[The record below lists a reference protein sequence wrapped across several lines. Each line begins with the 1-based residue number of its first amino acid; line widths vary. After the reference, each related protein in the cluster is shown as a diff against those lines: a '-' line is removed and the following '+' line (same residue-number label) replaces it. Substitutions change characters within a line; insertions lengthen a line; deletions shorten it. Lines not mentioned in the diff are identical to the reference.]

1 MAKRNTD
8 SFNPYHQWLGIPEKK
23 CPPTHY
29 ELLGISLDEDDLR
42 VINSAA
48 ERQKSHIEQYLG
60 TEFNKDANKLISQ
73 IDEAEIV
80 LTSPELRRDYDRK
93 VNLFKKRRKKRQI
106 DPTVPHSSIGSG
118 RSVGEGSGFA
128 REYAGIVATLAIAFL
143 GMAAAS
149 FWLPWQKLTDSEK
162 DPNIEIA
169 QPEKSIKNSD
179 EKTFDTDNQSVSKS
193 ENPETDAKPELKL
206 EPYNNNLIFA
216 LTFDDGMISSQT
228 IEEKELRLVQG
239 KIDNA
244 IKFDGKS
251 YIEVPCTLPSD
262 NSPRTLTAWIQN
274 TGNSKIMNS
283 HAIAC
288 GSDVDGKRT
297 WGIYHANGNWTT
309 YGWGHFLKA
318 DTDVDR
324 NWHFHSVSYDGDTV
338 TYFVDGKNVGENKA
352 KLNSTTGPMVLGTY
366 ANRAMGFSF
375 TGLIDDVRVYD
386 IALNQLQIEDL
397 FQSYPKIN
405 IIKSLR
411 EKLADTKW
419 VNSNRVTFEWTN
431 DGRFLH
437 AGKEQNWKVLDDN
450 KVQIIFGPEHVDTL
464 EFSKDLTRF
473 KQLIKGGP
481 TSFTG
486 RRQ

>member
-1 MAKRNTD
+1 MAKRNTEG
-8 SFNPYHQWLGIPEKK
+8 FNPYHQWLGIPEKK

-29 ELLGISLDEDDLR
+29 ELLGISLDEDDLG

-128 REYAGIVATLAIAFL
+128 REYAGIVATLAIAFF
-143 GMAAAS
+143 GMVFAS
-149 FWLPWQKLTDSEK
+149 FWLPWQKLTNSETET
-162 DPNIEIA
+162 NVEVS
-169 QPEKSIKNSD
+169 QPEKPVQKQD
-179 EKTFDTDNQSVSKS
+179 EDQSAALNDATETESKT
-193 ENPETDAKPELKL
+193 ELKQ
-206 EPYNNNLIFA
+206 EPYNTKLIFA
-216 LTFDDGMISSQT
+216 LTFDDRLIPDHV
-228 IEEKELRLVQG
+228 IEEKGLRLVQG
-239 KIDNA
+239 KVDKA
-244 IKFDGKS
+244 IEFNGKS
-251 YIEVPCTLPSD
+251 YVEIPCTLPSD

-274 TGNSKIMNS
+274 SGDSRITNS

-288 GSDVDGKRT
+288 GKDADGKRA
-297 WGIYHANGNWTT
+297 WGIYHANGNWAT
-309 YGWGHFLKA
+309 YGWGYFLK
-318 DTDVDR
+318 DKNDVDR
-324 NWHFHSVSYDGDTV
+324 MWHFHCVSFDGEKV
-338 TYFVDGKNVGENKA
+338 TYYIDGEKVGEKQA
-352 KLNSTTGPMVLGTY
+352 KLNSTPGPLILGTY
-366 ANRAMGFSF
+366 ANTSMAFCF
-375 TGLIDDVRVYD
+375 KGLIDDVRVYD

-405 IIKSLR
+405 KNKSLR